1 MPYIINIKI
10 ININGVDPADNTPIY
25 PYELFPTHVRGTG
38 GGFTTTISRI
48 ASAISTFFFP
58 VILDNFGVSITM
70 YIAAFLLMIG
80 FVISAFM
87 APETKSML

>member
-1 MPYIINIKI
+1 M
-10 ININGVDPADNTPIY
+10 GSHQWIY

-87 APETKSML
+87 APETKSMNLKEGIDLKYC